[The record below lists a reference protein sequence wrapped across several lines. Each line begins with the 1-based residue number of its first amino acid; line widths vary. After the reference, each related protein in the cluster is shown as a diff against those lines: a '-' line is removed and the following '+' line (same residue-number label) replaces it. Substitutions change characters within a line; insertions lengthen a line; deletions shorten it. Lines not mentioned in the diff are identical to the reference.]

1 MATSGQ
7 FPKGTGDI
15 IYANDINELR
25 RIPRPLD
32 NIADYVLNS
41 ANNGMHVHV
50 TNSVRVPAV
59 GLNTGD
65 TITVYN
71 PALISISIVVDGSP
85 AVPPTYVIAASTI
98 RPTSIASNGLVT
110 FLCVD
115 AGGGANPAKII
126 VTGAGVS

>member
-7 FPKGTGDI
+7 FPKNTGDV

-25 RIPRPLD
+25 RIPRPAD
-32 NIADYVLNS
+32 NIANYVLNS

-50 TNSVRVPAV
+50 TNSVRVPAA
-59 GLNTGD
+59 GLNAGD

-71 PALISISIVVDGSP
+71 PTLSNLSILVDGSP
-85 AVPPTYVIAASTI
+85 AVPPIYLIAASAI
-98 RPTSIASNGLVT
+98 RPTSISSNGLVT
-110 FLCVD
+110 FICVEASD
-115 AGGGANPAKII
+115 GVNPAKVI